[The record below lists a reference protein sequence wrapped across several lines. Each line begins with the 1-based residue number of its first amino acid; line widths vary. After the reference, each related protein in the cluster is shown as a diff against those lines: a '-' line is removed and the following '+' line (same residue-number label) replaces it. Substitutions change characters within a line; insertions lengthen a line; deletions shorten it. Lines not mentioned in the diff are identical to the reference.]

1 MRTRDTLFGGT
12 VSSTYGISSISWWL
26 ARIVFLQQRILDE
39 RSSSLFD
46 LLHVYMGETL
56 QCFDT
61 LEKVTIY
68 FGSSLCEGEASTI
81 ISMVHLEA
89 GIMEYTYGRADS
101 CRWVIMGKLF
111 CLINLFVVTLV
122 LARKKKA
129 EESVVILIFIL
140 FNVETRFGF

>member
-1 MRTRDTLFGGT
+1 MFAKMLLMRTRDTLFGGS

-46 LLHVYMGETL
+46 LLHVYMGETI

-61 LEKVTIY
+61 LEKVTSY
-68 FGSSLCEGEASTI
+68 FCSSLCDGEASTI

-89 GIMEYTYGRADS
+89 GIMEYTYGRVDS
-101 CRWVIMGKLF
+101 CRCVIMGKLF
-111 CLINLFVVTLV
+111 CLISLFVVTLV
-122 LARKKKA
+122 LVRKKKA
-129 EESVVILIFIL
+129 EESIVILIFI
-140 FNVETRFGF
+140 